1 MSVRRLIVKLAVAE
15 EEARRRRILAPC
27 LPGGMIRVKVS
38 GLVLTLRVTPGDF
51 EGWGIFRAADD
62 RVAELEEEPDL
73 PSILRYLERLR
84 PLRAWLCCPLRR
96 RTWLA
101 YPASESDARQR
112 GGPARPFPLHLVSE
126 ASAFDRVVARH
137 DGRSWWFGEPDR
149 RSDPRTANQLRGAQA
164 EGVAPDE
171 LRVPGLTPELRTA
184 YTLAT
189 AKDTLPTGARVLGQG
204 SRPQAGIGPRE
215 DEELEGVRAQTS
227 DEQRLRRALE
237 VGGGELHGVV
247 DHGSYWTVE
256 WSTGEGQRHTSAVS
270 RDQLTVL
277 SAGVCLD
284 DRDSDFDL
292 ESLVG
297 VMEGSDE
304 YGW

>member
-1 MSVRRLIVKLAVAE
+1 VSIRRLIAKLAVAE
-15 EEARRRRILAPC
+15 EEARRGRILAPC

-38 GLVLTLRVTPGDF
+38 GLALTLRVSPGDF

-101 YPASESDARQR
+101 YPASASDARQR
-112 GGPARPFPLHLVSE
+112 GGQARPFPLHLVSG

-149 RSDPRTANQLRGAQA
+149 RSDPRITDQLREAQA
-164 EGVAPDE
+164 EGVAPGE

-184 YTLAT
+184 YALAT
-189 AKDTLPTGARVLGQG
+189 RK
-204 SRPQAGIGPRE
+204 

-237 VGGGELHGVV
+237 VGGGELHGFV
-247 DHGSYWTVE
+247 DHGGYWTVE

>member
-1 MSVRRLIVKLAVAE
+1 MSVRRLVAKLAAAE

-38 GLVLTLRVTPGDF
+38 GLVLTLRVSPGDF

-62 RVAELEEEPDL
+62 RVAELQEEPDL

-112 GGPARPFPLHLVSE
+112 GWPARPFAVHLVSE

-149 RSDPRTANQLRGAQA
+149 RSDPRAADQLREAQA

-171 LRVPGLTPELRTA
+171 LRVAGLTPELRTA
-184 YTLAT
+184 YALAT
-189 AKDTLPTGARVLGQG
+189 RKD
-204 SRPQAGIGPRE
+204 E
-215 DEELEGVRAQTS
+215 DLEGVRAQTS

-237 VGGGELHGVV
+237 LGGGELHGFV

-277 SAGVCLD
+277 SAGICLD

>member
-1 MSVRRLIVKLAVAE
+1 MSVRRLIAKLAVAE

-38 GLVLTLRVTPGDF
+38 GLVLTLRVTPEDF

-184 YTLAT
+184 YTLST

-204 SRPQAGIGPRE
+204 SRP
-215 DEELEGVRAQTS
+215 QTS

-237 VGGGELHGVV
+237 VGGGELHGFV

>member
-1 MSVRRLIVKLAVAE
+1 MSVRRLVAKLAAAE

-38 GLVLTLRVTPGDF
+38 GLVLTLRVSPGDF

-62 RVAELEEEPDL
+62 RVAELQEEPDL

-112 GGPARPFPLHLVSE
+112 GWPARPFAVHLVSE

-149 RSDPRTANQLRGAQA
+149 RSDPRTADQLREAQA

-171 LRVPGLTPELRTA
+171 LRVAGLTPELRTA
-184 YTLAT
+184 YALAT
-189 AKDTLPTGARVLGQG
+189 RKD
-204 SRPQAGIGPRE
+204 E
-215 DEELEGVRAQTS
+215 DLEGVRAQTS

-237 VGGGELHGVV
+237 LGGGELHGFV

-277 SAGVCLD
+277 SAGICLD

>member
-1 MSVRRLIVKLAVAE
+1 VSVRRLVAKLAAAE

-38 GLVLTLRVTPGDF
+38 GLVLTLRVSPGDF

-62 RVAELEEEPDL
+62 RVAELQEEPDL

-112 GGPARPFPLHLVSE
+112 GWPARPFAVHLVSE

-149 RSDPRTANQLRGAQA
+149 RSDPRAADQLREAQA

-171 LRVPGLTPELRTA
+171 LRVAGLTPELRTA
-184 YTLAT
+184 YALAT
-189 AKDTLPTGARVLGQG
+189 RKD
-204 SRPQAGIGPRE
+204 E
-215 DEELEGVRAQTS
+215 DLEGVRAQTS

-237 VGGGELHGVV
+237 LGGGELHGFV

-277 SAGVCLD
+277 SAGICLD